1 MDSKVRSISHSVE
14 SALNDKSSTKSSL
27 FFCDKAD
34 PSLLVQVFDRIAL
47 PTFVLDKNHVVLHW
61 NSALEKLSG
70 LSREEMIGTG
80 HHWKPFYST
89 PRPCLA
95 DLILQGG
102 RYEDVEH
109 YYTNKCKRS
118 ALIDDAYEAEDFFP
132 ECGSDGEWL
141 HFTAAGIMDPEGNLI
156 GAIETLENVSARKIA
171 EFELLERERTYKE
184 LSVTDSLTGLY
195 NTRHFYTKLEATLD
209 EARRYHHEFTLC
221 FFDLDDFK
229 KLNDT
234 FGHLMGDKVLETFGS
249 LIQSSLRGL
258 DSGYRY
264 GGEEF
269 AVLLPSTDIEGAVKV
284 ANRIRESLENYRFIL
299 PEGTSGKLNVSVSI
313 GLTSYIVG
321 DNVQSIMTRA
331 DDGLYK
337 AKSQGKNCIITV

>member
-1 MDSKVRSISHSVE
+1 MDSKVRSISHSAE
-14 SALNDKSSTKSSL
+14 SALNDQSSTQTNL
-27 FFCDKAD
+27 FVCDQVD

-47 PTFVLDKNHVVLHW
+47 PTFVLDTNHVVLHW

-70 LSREEMIGTG
+70 LCREDMIGTKN
-80 HHWKPFYST
+80 HWKPFYST

-95 DLILQGG
+95 DLILNGG
-102 RYEDVEH
+102 RYEDVEY

-118 ALIDDAYEAEDFFP
+118 ELIDEAYEAEDFFP
-132 ECGSDGEWL
+132 ECGADGEWL

-156 GAIETLENVSARKIA
+156 GAIETLENISARKIA
-171 EFELLERERTYKE
+171 ELELLERERTYKE

-195 NTRHFYTKLEATLD
+195 NNRHFYTKLEVNLD
-209 EARRYHHEFTLC
+209 EARRYRHEFTLC

-229 KLNDT
+229 KLNDAY
-234 FGHLMGDKVLETFGS
+234 GHLMGDMVLETFGS

-269 AVLLPSTDIEGAVKV
+269 AVLLPSTDTEGALKV
-284 ANRIRESLENYRFIL
+284 ANRIRESLESYQFML
-299 PEGTSGKLNVSVSI
+299 PDDGNLHVSVSI
-313 GLTSYIVG
+313 GLTAYTVG
-321 DNVQSIMTRA
+321 DSVQSIMTRA
-331 DDGLYK
+331 DEGLYK
-337 AKSQGKNCIITV
+337 AKSQGRNCIITV